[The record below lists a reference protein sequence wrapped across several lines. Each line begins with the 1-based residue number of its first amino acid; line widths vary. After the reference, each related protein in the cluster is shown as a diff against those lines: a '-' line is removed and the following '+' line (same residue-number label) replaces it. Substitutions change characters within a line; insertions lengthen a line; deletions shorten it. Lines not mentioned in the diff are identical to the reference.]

1 MAHHLGREEF
11 QTPQGLPES
20 LALLFEA
27 ILPRLAARR
36 HRPLVLLR
44 RFTDVT
50 NDMLT
55 SQLPASCSR
64 NLMNLLAWFENRI
77 QDILNRVD
85 VDTQNLIDQFCHGV
99 MVLRLVKNQGAPCP
113 SRSQMV
119 P

>member
-1 MAHHLGREEF
+1 MVHHLGREEF

-27 ILPRLAARR
+27 ILPHLAATN

-50 NDMLT
+50 NNMLT
-55 SQLPASCSR
+55 SQLPASR
-64 NLMNLLAWFENRI
+64 LRILMNSLARFKNCI

-85 VDTQNLIDQFCHGV
+85 VDTQNLIEQFCQGV
-99 MVLRLVKNQGAPCP
+99 MVLCLVQNQGAPRP
-113 SRSQMV
+113 S
-119 P
+119 